1 MHVRDGWV
9 SLLVVAAAPCGGGGG
24 GSYDPQFDDRC
35 KPYMLEKYVLAYA
48 RNKLV

>member
-24 GSYDPQFDDRC
+24 GGCHMNLNLRTDASLTC
-35 KPYMLEKYVLAYA
+35 
-48 RNKLV
+48 